1 MDTKNVFFKH
11 CEKVFLVMALCYLVY
26 TFVNIFIFVRREAN
40 KIDAQLLAQSSIVER
55 RIKTSTPPASGGEL
69 MDAARLE
76 SRFISPPVAVL
87 LQRPQV
93 FGKIISR
100 GAAPEVTTKDLLKR
114 IEPQTLARLEIAA
127 PGDTEF
133 VYKGGTADLALIQV
147 RKLRK
152 DAWQS
157 ECFTVQKGG
166 SIGQKIKTGKET
178 LDFDTHCKLIEIVPA
193 AQKPMSIKTT
203 TVVKTDKGDF
213 LGTAPSEEIH
223 MITSSRIVFETKKGE
238 SYNLWL
244 GELINLGTETV
255 TVQPVKPA
263 SPTN

>member
-1 MDTKNVFFKH
+1 
-11 CEKVFLVMALCYLVY
+11 MAIGYLVY
-26 TFVNIFIFVRREAN
+26 TVVHIFVFVRREAD
-40 KIDAQLLAQSSIVER
+40 KIDAQLQSQSSIVER
-55 RIKTSTPPASGGEL
+55 RIKTSAPPASSGEL
-69 MDAARLE
+69 TDAARME
-76 SRFISPPVAVL
+76 SRFANPPVAVL
-87 LQRPQV
+87 LQRPQI
-93 FGKIISR
+93 FGKIIGG
-100 GAAPEVTTKDLLKR
+100 GAAPEITTRDLLKR

-152 DAWQS
+152 DAWQAES
-157 ECFTVQKGG
+157 FMVQKGG

-178 LDFDTHCKLIEIVPA
+178 LDFETHCKLIEIVPV
-193 AQKPMSIKTT
+193 AQKPMGIKTT
-203 TVVKTDKGDF
+203 AVLRNDKGDF